1 MPKQNQ
7 AAVMFWTLCALA
19 GPVLVDAQAA
29 YAHKLKLFATAE
41 GKTISGYAY
50 LSGGARLRDQM
61 VQVLSPGGDNLGEA
75 KTNDNG
81 EFVFMATY
89 KCDHLLRI
97 DAGDGHG
104 ASFVVKAD
112 ELPDDLPV
120 LGVPVKDAAETSAEA
135 MATDRIGQPAS
146 STETE
151 KVIAKALGKQIRPL
165 REQLDRLED
174 RIHLRDVLGGIG
186 YILGI
191 AGIAFYFL
199 GRRKAENSKAPPD
212 RPHSR

>member
-1 MPKQNQ
+1 
-7 AAVMFWTLCALA
+7 MFWTLCALA
-19 GPVLVDAQAA
+19 GLVLVDAEAA

-50 LSGGARLRDQM
+50 LSGGARLRDQT
-61 VQVLSPGGDNLGEA
+61 VQILSPGGDRLGET

-81 EFVFMATY
+81 EFVFVAAC

-104 ASFVVKAD
+104 ASFVVKAH

-120 LGVPVKDAAETSAEA
+120 LGIPVKGATATSAEA
-135 MATDRIGQPAS
+135 TATDKAGQLVLP
-146 STETE
+146 TETD
-151 KVIAKALGKQIRPL
+151 KMIVRAVSKQIRPL
-165 REQLDRLED
+165 REQLDHLEETI
-174 RIHLRDVLGGIG
+174 RLRDVLGGIG

-191 AGIAFYFL
+191 TGVVFYILGVRKSEKPRSSAGSPE
-199 GRRKAENSKAPPD
+199 R
-212 RPHSR
+212 